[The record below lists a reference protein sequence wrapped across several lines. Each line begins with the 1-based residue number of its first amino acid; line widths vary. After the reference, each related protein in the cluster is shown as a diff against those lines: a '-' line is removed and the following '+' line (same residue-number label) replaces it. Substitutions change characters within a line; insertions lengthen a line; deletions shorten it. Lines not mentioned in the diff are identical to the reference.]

1 VCQRPPHTHPRD
13 KGGGQSG
20 REHRARHST
29 TERAAL
35 GRQRGPRRQS
45 WRLQEVDS
53 PIHQSRQA
61 CGALVQFLTPPCYS
75 KSCKQF
81 KNARVQLNQ
90 PAGRLR
96 LLMRPDERGAGLRT
110 CMRPVCLSVRA
121 VLRASACT
129 ELETAMQAVES
140 LLFSQILNLFQRRA
154 TPCSRPP
161 YPRPCPAPLHHATRQ
176 NLLIFAY
183 PGNSAARL
191 SAAASVPRPPNVNR
205 VVSIPSKTTGRRG
218 RKRNRVSRT
227 VLHRTGRRTDRG
239 FRGESTGQGAEIFHE
254 RRGASERAIARG
266 WLGWGEPL
274 CASELK
280 PARRTALCR
289 CSSGC
294 DHVWVRSSYRRC
306 WAPSSIA
313 TLTLRHCVLL
323 LLATVL
329 RCVGAAWLLPGSE
342 KGIPSCCA
350 PRKKRCPSR
359 PTGAK
364 LSAPLEH
371 F

>member
-1 VCQRPPHTHPRD
+1 
-13 KGGGQSG
+13 
-20 REHRARHST
+20 
-29 TERAAL
+29 
-35 GRQRGPRRQS
+35 
-45 WRLQEVDS
+45 
-53 PIHQSRQA
+53 
-61 CGALVQFLTPPCYS
+61 
-75 KSCKQF
+75 
-81 KNARVQLNQ
+81 
-90 PAGRLR
+90 
-96 LLMRPDERGAGLRT
+96 
-110 CMRPVCLSVRA
+110 
-121 VLRASACT
+121 
-129 ELETAMQAVES
+129 MQAVES

-191 SAAASVPRPPNVNR
+191 SAAASVPRPPNVTR

-239 FRGESTGQGAEIFHE
+239 FRGESSGQGAEIFHE

-289 CSSGC
+289 CSSGKAA
-294 DHVWVRSSYRRC
+294 RSRACSRYRRC

-329 RCVGAAWLLPGSE
+329 RCVAAAWLLPGSE

-364 LSAPLEH
+364 LSAPLEQ